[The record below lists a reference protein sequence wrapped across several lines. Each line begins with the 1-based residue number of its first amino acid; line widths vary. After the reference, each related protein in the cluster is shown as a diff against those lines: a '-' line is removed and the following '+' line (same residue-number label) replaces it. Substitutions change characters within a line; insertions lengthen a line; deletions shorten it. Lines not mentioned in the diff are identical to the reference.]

1 MKALSIDPSW
11 SGIDALPAKDHP
23 VNGAAAR
30 RGLRASGAGLTHRG
44 HVRARNED
52 AILVDPSGR
61 VWAVADGMGGHALG
75 AYASER
81 VIEALDTIRDDEEA
95 APALALR
102 LARADADIV
111 ARGRAEGA
119 TIGATVVAAVIR
131 GGQATLGWAGDARAY
146 LLRAGGLVRLTRD
159 HSVVQEMV
167 DAGRLTPDEARIHP
181 QANIVTRAVGAG
193 GVPEFTA
200 LALAGG
206 DRLLLCSDGLTHVLP
221 DAALAEALGATL
233 PGTAPQEGTPADAA
247 CARLLRQT
255 LAGGAPDNVSVVVID
270 IQAG

>member
-11 SGIDALPAKDHP
+11 SGIGALPAKDHP

-44 HVRARNED
+44 RVRARNED

-75 AYASER
+75 AYASDR
-81 VIEALDTIRDDEEA
+81 VIGALESIRDDEEA

-102 LARADADIV
+102 LARADADIL

-131 GGQATLGWAGDARAY
+131 GGQATLAWAGDARAY
-146 LLRAGGLVRLTRD
+146 LLRAGRLVRLTRD
-159 HSVVQEMV
+159 HSVVQELV
-167 DAGRLTPDEARIHP
+167 DAGRLSEDEARTHP

-193 GVPEFTA
+193 GIPEFTV
-200 LALAGG
+200 LALADG

-233 PGTAPQEGTPADAA
+233 SGTAPEGGTPAAA

-255 LAGGAPDNVSVVVID
+255 LANGAPDNVSAIVVD
-270 IQAG
+270 IGAV